1 MSKRFST
8 LLALLVVGLLLV
20 ACGGGAAGG
29 DAAECTDELGCVEVG
44 AGDPIRLASALV
56 ISGPNAQLGL
66 DSQYGVEIAI
76 DMRGE
81 VLGHTVELQ
90 AEDEGCN
97 AEGGQAAG
105 QLIVSDPSIVAAIGT
120 SCSGA
125 GVPMSQV
132 LSEAGYAMIS
142 PSNTAPSLTDPDQ
155 AWNPGYL
162 RTAHNDLV
170 QGQAMAEFAYNELGA
185 LTAAAIHDGDP
196 YTEGLANAFADAF
209 EGLGGTVVAFTAV
222 NVGDTDMRPVLTSV
236 ANSEGGAPD
245 FLFFPVFTAECA
257 FLATQALE
265 VEGLENTVRAAADGC
280 ISADAAAAI
289 GDSSAGMYFS
299 GPDLS
304 FSNEIYDDFKAAYLE
319 AYGSEPLS
327 VFHAHAFDA
336 TNLVLGCVEEV
347 ADQASDG
354 SLSIGRQALRDCLYA
369 TSGYVG
375 ITGTLTCNEYGDC
388 ADPQI
393 SVSELQDGEYVAIWP

>member
-1 MSKRFST
+1 MSKRSLFVFG
-8 LLALLVVGLLLV
+8 LLVIGSLV
-20 ACGGGAAGG
+20 LSACGGGAVECD
-29 DAAECTDELGCVEVG
+29 DAIGCVDVA
-44 AGDPIRLASALV
+44 AGDPIRIASALV
-56 ISGPNAQLGL
+56 ISGPNTQLGL

-76 DMRGE
+76 EMYGD

-90 AEDEGCN
+90 AEDGGCS

-105 QLIVSDPSIVAAIGT
+105 QKIVSDPSIVAAIGT

-132 LSEAGYAMIS
+132 LSDAGYAMIS

-162 RTAHNDLV
+162 RTAHNDKV
-170 QGQAMAEFAYNELGA
+170 QGAAMAEYAYDILGVR
-185 LTAAAIHDGDP
+185 TAAAIHDGDP
-196 YTEGLANAFADAF
+196 YTEGLASAFTSSF
-209 EGLGGTVVAFTAV
+209 EALGGSVVAFTAV
-222 NVGDTDMRPVLTSV
+222 NVGDTDMRPVLTSI
-236 ANSEGGAPD
+236 AASSGGAPE

-257 FLATQALE
+257 FLANQALE
-265 VEGLENTVRAAADGC
+265 VAGLEDTIRAAADGC
-280 ISADAAAAI
+280 FSADAADAI
-289 GDSSAGMYFS
+289 GAAETGMVIS

-304 FSNEIYDDFKAAYLE
+304 FSNTLYDEFLAIYLE
-319 AYGSEPLS
+319 NYGSAPLS
-327 VFHAHAFDA
+327 VFHAHSFDA
-336 TNLVLGCVEEV
+336 ANLVLSCVEEIG
-347 ADQASDG
+347 QEGGDG

-375 ITGTLTCNEYGDC
+375 ITGTLTCDEYGDC

-393 SVSELQDGEYVAIWP
+393 AVHKLEGGEYIAIWP